1 MMGILVIIGGALLL
15 MMAAS
20 RTLAAG
26 RPEIDETPA
35 QPGEWGFR
43 PAEGSV
49 SQVTPPGF
57 SWRPQEDAAS
67 YDVQC
72 VRDSSFADVEY
83 EATGVTF
90 NVHCPPRTLTP
101 GRWFWRFRFTD
112 RAGETSEWSTVRM
125 FSVAEDANALPLPS
139 RDDLLAR
146 VPKSHPRLFV
156 RPEQVPELRR
166 RARTDLAAKYE
177 ELVATSEKLLENPPP
192 TEEPP
197 LYPEG
202 TVRLSEA
209 WRAIWW
215 PNREY
220 TIAVLNGAATL
231 AFTRLLGGRE
241 EYGQLARELLM
252 ACAEWDPKGATG
264 FRYNDEAGMP
274 YAYYFSRT
282 YSYLN
287 DLLTEDER
295 ERCRRMMTVRGREMS
310 AHLCPRFLW
319 RPYGSHDTRSWHFLG
334 EVGIAFLDEI
344 PEAADWAWFAANVF
358 ANTYPVWSDDDGGW
372 HQGMGYWRSYIQ
384 RFTWWADIMREA
396 MGIDAFNKPYF
407 SKVGYYPMYLQ
418 PPGTRGGGFGDLTAH
433 LESGQNRGV
442 MALFSAMARNPYWQW
457 YVEAHGELPSEPGY
471 IGFVRGALPRVEAKR
486 PVDLP
491 TSRCFRGTGQAVFNT
506 DLEDARNNVEL
517 IFKSS
522 PLGSHSH
529 GYEAQN
535 SFLLYAFGE
544 RLLIRTG
551 RRDIHGSAHHR
562 QWMHHTKSVNNIT
575 VNGEG
580 QIPNASEAAGE
591 ILDFHTSET
600 FDYVAGEAGGAY
612 AGKLERFT
620 RRIMFVK
627 PDAILIFDTLVAPE
641 PASFEWRLHAPVE
654 MDVLNQRDVR
664 VVNGGASCQVSFLY
678 PNGLA
683 LSQTDRF
690 EPPPRAR
697 IELVEYHLTAI
708 PSSPAGEQTFVT
720 VLRPHRS
727 GETLN
732 GEAELEEIDGG
743 YAVTLPLAA
752 GHAAVLLQPAAG
764 RVLTGAG
771 ITTDGEVGAAT
782 FDARGE
788 VKDTF
793 VAAGTL
799 IEAL

>member
-1 MMGILVIIGGALLL
+1 MIWILVFVAAVSLLL
-15 MMAAS
+15 AA
-20 RTLAAG
+20 TG
-26 RPEIDETPA
+26 RASARQLELDETPA
-35 QPGEWGFR
+35 RPGEWGFR

-57 SWRPQEDAAS
+57 SWRPQKDAES
-67 YDVQC
+67 YDLQC
-72 VRDSSFADVEY
+72 AADSNFEDVKY
-83 EATGVTF
+83 EASGVTF
-90 NVHCPPRTLTP
+90 NVHCPPRTLP
-101 GRWFWRFRFTD
+101 EGRWYWRFRFTN
-112 RAGETSEWSTVRM
+112 RAGETSEWSIVRM
-125 FSVAEDANALPLPS
+125 FTIATDANALPLPS

-146 VPKSHPRLFV
+146 IPQRHPRLFV
-156 RPEQVPELRR
+156 RPEQIPGLRE
-166 RARTDLAAKYE
+166 RAKTDLAHKYE
-177 ELVATSEKLLENPPP
+177 ELVAASEKLLENPPP

-202 TVRLSEA
+202 TVRLSEE

-220 TIAVLNGAATL
+220 TIAALNGAATL

-241 EYGQLARELLM
+241 EYGQLAREILM
-252 ACAEWDPKGATG
+252 ACAEWDPVGATG
-264 FRYNDEAGMP
+264 FKYNDEAGMP

-287 DLLTEDER
+287 DLLTEAER
-295 ERCRRMMTVRGREMS
+295 EKCRQVMTIRGREMD
-310 AHLCPRFLW
+310 AHLNPRFLW

-344 PEAADWAWFAANVF
+344 PEAADWVWFAANVF

-396 MGIDAFNKPYF
+396 MGVDAFDKPYF

-433 LESGQNRGV
+433 LVSAQNRGV
-442 MALFSAMARNPYWQW
+442 MALFAAQARNPYWQW

-471 IGFVRGALPRVEAKR
+471 VGFVRGALPPVEAKR

-491 TSRCFRGTGQAVFNT
+491 TSRCFRGTGQAALNT
-506 DLEDARNNVEL
+506 NLEDARNNVEV

-551 RRDIHGSAHHR
+551 RRDIHGSEHHR
-562 QWMHHTKSVNNIT
+562 RWMHHTKSVNCIT
-575 VNGEG
+575 VNGKG
-580 QIPNASEAAGE
+580 QLPNSSEALGE
-591 ILDFHTSET
+591 ILEFHTSRHL
-600 FDYVAGEAGGAY
+600 DYVSGEASRAY

-620 RRIMFVK
+620 RRILFVK
-627 PDAILIFDTLVAPE
+627 PEAILIFDTLRAPD

-654 MDVLNQRDVR
+654 MDIRNQRDVR
-664 VVNGGASCQVSFLY
+664 VVNGAAGCQVSFLW
-678 PNGLA
+678 PDNLA

-697 IELVEYHLTAI
+697 IKLVEYHLTAT
-708 PSSPAGEQTFVT
+708 PSAPARERTFVT
-720 VLRPHRS
+720 LLRPHRS
-727 GETLN
+727 GETLE
-732 GEAELEEIDGG
+732 GEAELVDIDGG
-743 YAVTLPLAA
+743 YAVTIPLAEGRA
-752 GHAAVLLQPAAG
+752 SVLLQSSSG
-764 RVLTGAG
+764 SVLTGAG
-771 ITTDGEVGAAT
+771 IRTDGEVGAAT
-782 FDARGE
+782 FDAAGE
-788 VKDTF
+788 VKETF

-799 IEAL
+799 VESI

>member
-1 MMGILVIIGGALLL
+1 MIGILVFVAAVSLLL
-15 MMAAS
+15 AA
-20 RTLAAG
+20 TG
-26 RPEIDETPA
+26 RASARQLELDETPA
-35 QPGEWGFR
+35 RPGEWGFR

-57 SWRPQEDAAS
+57 SWRPQKNAAS
-67 YDVQC
+67 YDLQC
-72 VRDSSFADVEY
+72 AADSNFEDVKY
-83 EATGVTF
+83 EARGVTF
-90 NVHCPPRTLTP
+90 NVHCPSRTLP
-101 GRWFWRFRFTD
+101 EGRWYWRFRFTN
-112 RAGETSEWSTVRM
+112 RAGATSEWSIVRM
-125 FSVAEDANALPLPS
+125 FTIATDANALPLPS

-146 VPKSHPRLFV
+146 IPQRHPRLFV
-156 RPEQVPELRR
+156 RPEQMPGLRE
-166 RARTDLAAKYE
+166 RAKTDLAHKYK
-177 ELVATSEKLLENPPP
+177 ELVAASEKLLENPPP

-202 TVRLSEA
+202 TVRLSEE

-220 TIAVLNGAATL
+220 TIAALNGAATL
-231 AFTRLLGGRE
+231 AFTRLLGGRQ
-241 EYGQLARELLM
+241 EYGQLAREILM

-264 FRYNDEAGMP
+264 FKYNDEAGMP

-287 DLLTEDER
+287 DLLTEAER
-295 ERCRRMMTVRGREMS
+295 EKCRQVMTIRGREMD
-310 AHLCPRFLW
+310 AHLNPRFLW

-344 PEAADWAWFAANVF
+344 PEAADWVWFAANVF

-396 MGIDAFNKPYF
+396 MGVDAFDKPYF

-433 LESGQNRGV
+433 LVSAQNRGV
-442 MALFSAMARNPYWQW
+442 MALFAAQARNPYWQW

-486 PVDLP
+486 PFDLP
-491 TSRCFRGTGQAVFNT
+491 TSRCFRGTGQTVFNT

-535 SFLLYAFGE
+535 AFLLYAFGE

-551 RRDIHGSAHHR
+551 RRDIHGSEHHR
-562 QWMHHTKSVNNIT
+562 RWMHHTKSVNCIT

-580 QIPNASEAAGE
+580 QLPNSSDALGK
-591 ILDFHTSET
+591 ILEFHTAET
-600 FDYVAGEAGGAY
+600 FDYVSGEASRAY

-620 RRIMFVK
+620 RRILFVK
-627 PDAILIFDTLVAPE
+627 PEAILIFDTVRAPE

-654 MDVLNQRDVR
+654 MDIRNQRDMR
-664 VVNGGASCQVSFLY
+664 VVNGAAGCQVSFLW
-678 PNGLA
+678 PDNLA

-697 IELVEYHLTAI
+697 IKLVEYHLTAT
-708 PSSPAGEQTFVT
+708 PSAPARERTFVT
-720 VLRPHRS
+720 LLRPHRS
-727 GETLN
+727 ADTLI
-732 GEAELEEIDGG
+732 GEAELVEIDGR
-743 YAVTLPLAA
+743 YAVTIPLAGGSA
-752 GHAAVLLQPAAG
+752 GVLLQPSG
-764 RVLTGAG
+764 GSVLEGAG
-771 ITTDGEVGAAT
+771 LRTDGEVGAAT
-782 FDARGE
+782 FDAGGE
-788 VKDTF
+788 VKETF

-799 IEAL
+799 IESR